1 MALTITKTDTWE
13 AEVADRPGAAAAAL
27 EGLAKAGVNLEFLLG
42 RRKPDQPGRGVIF
55 VTGLKGAKATKAAA
69 AAGFVKS
76 TTIGTLRVVGP
87 DKSGAVHKLVRA
99 VGDAGL
105 SLRGVAAEAVGT
117 KFAATLA
124 FDSIADAAKAATLL
138 KKVK

>member
-1 MALTITKTDTWE
+1 MALTITKVDTWVG
-13 AEVADRPGAAAAAL
+13 EVADRPGAAAEAL

-55 VTGLKGAKATKAAA
+55 VTGIKGAKGTKAAA
-69 AAGFVKS
+69 AAGFEKS
-76 TTIGTLRVVGP
+76 SAIGTLRVVGA
-87 DKSGAVHKLVRA
+87 DKAGAVHKLVRA

-105 SLRGVAAEAVGT
+105 SLRGVAAQAVGT

-124 FDSIADAAKAATLL
+124 FDSQADAAKAASAL
-138 KKVK
+138 KKMK